1 MAFMARANNKAYG
14 VVALAQA
21 LGTELT
27 FEESIAFPYIIIET
41 YYEAPHTEA
50 LGPGT
55 GSLFTKPSTATISLR
70 LIGGLNK
77 EFPREAFEV
86 SEREARELFKEFKEI
101 MVGGISAL
109 PLHINSKYFEEFVK
123 EELKNKY

>member
-1 MAFMARANNKAYG
+1 MAFMVNTNNEVNG

-27 FEESIAFPYIIIET
+27 LAEAARFPFIILET
-41 YYEAPHTEA
+41 CYEAPHTEA
-50 LGPGT
+50 LGQGT
-55 GSLFTKPSTATISLR
+55 GSLFTKPATLSLR
-70 LIGGLNK
+70 LLGGLNK
-77 EFPREAFEV
+77 KFPREAFEV
-86 SEREARELFKEFKEI
+86 TEREARELFKEFKEI